1 MIAKLKFVAWIWE
14 GEPMLIG
21 IRLGRGVVNIEVPD
35 QNLVAVLDIQPS
47 APIADSEANISKPL
61 AALMPYPL

>member
-1 MIAKLKFVAWIWE
+1 
-14 GEPMLIG
+14 MLIG
-21 IRLGRGVVNIEVPD
+21 IRFGRGVVNIEVPD

-61 AALMPYPL
+61 AALMPYPLQPS